1 MMRYFFA
8 PIIIIALW
16 GSWVPAV
23 AIPTIRGFVVV
34 KQGDTQEM
42 WYVTPQSQ
50 KRYCVDA
57 TVDGLQFVRPRGKRI
72 RHRDLVQI
80 PRAGQK
86 AKGNTKLRKRFGGVL
101 LIDVDRGNAV
111 WYVHPASLVRYPV
124 RIGDGGRVLSSLA
137 LSVTSGALA
146 RTVLG
151 TPCAPAVV
159 VRVEP
164 TPAPPSVVIGEPTLS
179 PIPTFPSLTP
189 SSIAPTPTIVPS
201 PSPVPSATPLPTPSP
216 TAPTPCTPST
226 TELRADDT
234 LCLLNER
241 RRSGNVAILTSIDS
255 VLHVATR
262 YAEII
267 RARADFRTPAANEP
281 TVDSLFSDAGY
292 AYGAYSA
299 FFGIGHKTAE
309 QMVTAI
315 VGSDSGTSSALLDPD
330 YRDVGIGIVLKS
342 GDQPTVW
349 TVIAAQS
356 KAARE
361 EQLVAAKEAAAA
373 ETFANPASV
382 IQEIV
387 DRTNAARA
395 ACTPSECPTPLAPL
409 TIASLLNTAAQGH
422 ADDMKARAFYGH
434 ENPSG
439 EGVGE
444 RATRAGYTWS
454 TVAENI
460 ACGQE
465 SAAIVVD
472 GWLKSPGHRHNIMNA
487 DITEI
492 GIGFSYGRNVPCGA
506 EQQLFTIYW
515 VQNFGKPR

>member
-1 MMRYFFA
+1 MKQRF
-8 PIIIIALW
+8 IA
-16 GSWVPAV
+16 
-23 AIPTIRGFVVV
+23 IMTILVLVTPLITTSRAMPVGLVVV
-34 KQGDTQEM
+34 GNGTGRSV
-42 WYVTPQSQ
+42 WYVDPKRNT
-50 KRYCVDA
+50 RYCLEDA
-57 TVDGLQFVRPRGKRI
+57 TVRTTVAAVGVKVRHTDILKIPKTGQRLRGNMTVRKKYAGRI
-72 RHRDLVQI
+72 
-80 PRAGQK
+80 
-86 AKGNTKLRKRFGGVL
+86 L
-101 LIDVDRGNAV
+101 LDVDRQKNA
-111 WYVHPASLVRYPV
+111 WYVHPVSRVRYPLYTAAAV
-124 RIGDGGRVLSSLA
+124 KQTIAIQAAVVTPKMLNRIRIGSA
-137 LSVTSGALA
+137 
-146 RTVLG
+146 
-151 TPCAPAVV
+151 CAPALV

-164 TPAPPSVVIGEPTLS
+164 TPLPPSVVIGEPT
-179 PIPTFPSLTP
+179 PAAIPTLLPSLEPSPLVPTPIVVP
-189 SSIAPTPTIVPS
+189 SS
-201 PSPVPSATPLPTPSP
+201 SPVPSATPLPTP
-216 TAPTPCTPST
+216 TPCAPST
-226 TELRADDT
+226 TELRADDS

-241 RRSGNVAILTSIDS
+241 RRSGNVTALTSIDG
-255 VLHVATR
+255 VLRVATR

-267 RARADFRTPAANEP
+267 RARADFRTPASNEP
-281 TVDSLFSDAGY
+281 TVDSLFADAGY
-292 AYGAYSA
+292 TYGAYSA
-299 FFGIGHKTAE
+299 FFGVGHKTAE

-330 YRDVGIGIVLKS
+330 YRDVGIGIVLKA
-342 GDQPTVW
+342 GDKPTVW
-349 TVIAAQS
+349 TVIVAES

-361 EQLVAAKEAAAA
+361 EQLVAVKEAAAA
-373 ETFANPASV
+373 ETFANPAAV

-395 ACTPSECPTPLAPL
+395 ACEPTECPMPLSPL

-492 GIGFSYGRNVPCGA
+492 GIGFSYGRNVPCGT

-515 VQNFGKPR
+515 AQNFGKPR